1 MIELWW
7 QDEEWLE
14 NERNTWRLVFCL
26 YQDRINSSFLSDNG
40 SRQQDDE
47 AMDEPLRHLS
57 EKKIVQQLY
66 KNDNITREVS
76 LCHIPTSDDTMN
88 CA

>member
-1 MIELWW
+1 MY
-7 QDEEWLE
+7 
-14 NERNTWRLVFCL
+14 CL
-26 YQDRINSSFLSDNG
+26 YQNRISSQFLSEDG
-40 SRQQDDE
+40 GRQQEDE

-76 LCHIPTSDDTMN
+76 LFFIKTY
-88 CA
+88 

>member
-14 NERNTWRLVFCL
+14 NERNTWRLVYCL
-26 YQDRINSSFLSDNG
+26 YQNRINSRFLSDEG

-76 LCHIPTSDDTMN
+76 LFHIPTSNVTMN

>member
-1 MIELWW
+1 MNELGW

-14 NERNTWRLVFCL
+14 NERNTWRLMYRL
-26 YQDRINSSFLSDNG
+26 YKNRISSQFLSEDG

-57 EKKIVQQLY
+57 EKQIMLRLC
-66 KNDNITREVS
+66 KNDIITREVS
-76 LCHIPTSDDTMN
+76 LFLIKTY
-88 CA
+88 

>member
-1 MIELWW
+1 MY
-7 QDEEWLE
+7 
-14 NERNTWRLVFCL
+14 CL
-26 YQDRINSSFLSDNG
+26 YQNRISSQFLSEDG

-47 AMDEPLRHLS
+47 AMDEALKHLT

-76 LCHIPTSDDTMN
+76 LFLIKTY
-88 CA
+88 